1 MIRAFE
7 EILKLEQE
15 NLRLK
20 DKVREL
26 EGFYDPTNMGLTHL
40 RMKRYFEAKEE
51 K

>member
-1 MIRAFE
+1 MNAFE
-7 EILKLEQE
+7 QILKLEQE

-26 EGFYDPTNMGLTHL
+26 EGFYDPNNMGLTHL
-40 RMKRYFEAKEE
+40 MMKRYFEAKEA